1 MFGQVIIIPD
11 RSLQDLL
18 GSPWNVVLTQL
29 SGQQEEMLGLLK
41 LTQQQEKLFARLW
54 HEEKGLL

>member
-18 GSPWNVVLTQL
+18 GSPQNVVLTQL

-41 LTQQQEKLFARLW
+41 LT
-54 HEEKGLL
+54 